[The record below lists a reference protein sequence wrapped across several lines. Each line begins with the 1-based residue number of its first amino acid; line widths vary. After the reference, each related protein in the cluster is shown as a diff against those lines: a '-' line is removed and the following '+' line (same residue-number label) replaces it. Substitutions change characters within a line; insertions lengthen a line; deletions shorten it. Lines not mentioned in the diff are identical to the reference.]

1 MARYVA
7 RRMLAAGATV
17 WAVLTLIFIVV
28 RVVPGDPAAVLLGTF
43 ATPAL
48 LAEQRVRLGLDRPLV
63 AQYLHFLKQAAWGDW
78 GQSYFWNTSPIR
90 LVSQAFPATLE
101 LAVASLALTLF
112 SSLLLGSLAAV
123 WVRSPVDR
131 AIGTLS
137 LVGQAMPSF
146 WLGIVAILLF
156 AKGLRWL
163 PSYGSGS
170 LAHLVLPAVTLS
182 VQYIGLTT
190 RLVRAGVLEIQSR
203 EFVRTAH
210 AKGASALRV
219 IVHHVYRNMLIPVVT
234 MTGLQMGSLIGGVV
248 VTETVFSWPGLGRL
262 IIDAIGNR
270 DYPVVQAA
278 VTFTA
283 VLFVLLNVGVDLTYG
298 LLDPRIR
305 YEG

>member
-1 MARYVA
+1 MSRYLA
-7 RRMLAAGATV
+7 RRMLAAASTV

-28 RVVPGDPAAVLLGTF
+28 RVVPGDPAAILLGTF

-48 LAEQRVRLGLDRPLV
+48 LAEQRARLGLDRPL
-63 AQYLHFLKQAAWGDW
+63 AEQYVHFLRQAASGDW
-78 GQSYFWNTSPIR
+78 GLSYFWGTSPLR

-101 LAVASLALTLF
+101 LAVASLALTLV
-112 SSLLLGSLAAV
+112 SSLVLGSLAAI
-123 WVRSPVDR
+123 WVGSAADR
-131 AIGTLS
+131 AIGTFS

-156 AKGLRWL
+156 AKDLRWL
-163 PSYGSGS
+163 PSYGSGGV
-170 LAHLVLPAVTLS
+170 AHLVLPAVTLS

-190 RLVRAGVLEIQSR
+190 RLVRAGVLETQSR
-203 EFVRTAH
+203 DFVRTAR
-210 AKGASALRV
+210 AKGASAARV
-219 IVHHVYRNMLIPVVT
+219 IVHHIYRNMLIPVVT
-234 MTGLQMGSLIGGVV
+234 MTGLQMGNLIGGVV

-283 VLFVLLNVGVDLTYG
+283 VLFVLLNLSVDMTYG
-298 LLDPRIR
+298 VLDPRIR
-305 YEG
+305 YD

>member
-1 MARYVA
+1 MSRYLA
-7 RRMLAAGATV
+7 RRMLAAAGTV

-28 RVVPGDPAAVLLGTF
+28 RVVPGDPAAILLGTF

-48 LAEQRVRLGLDRPLV
+48 LAEQRARLGLDRPL
-63 AQYLHFLKQAAWGDW
+63 AEQYVHFLRQAASGDW
-78 GQSYFWNTSPIR
+78 GLSYFWGTSPLR

-101 LAVASLALTLF
+101 LAVASLALTLV
-112 SSLLLGSLAAV
+112 SSLVLGSLAAV
-123 WVRSPVDR
+123 WVGSAADR
-131 AIGTLS
+131 AIGTFS

-156 AKGLRWL
+156 AKDLRWL
-163 PSYGSGS
+163 PSYGSGGV
-170 LAHLVLPAVTLS
+170 AHLVLPAVTLS

-190 RLVRAGVLEIQSR
+190 RLVRAGVLETQSR
-203 EFVRTAH
+203 DFVRTAR
-210 AKGASALRV
+210 AKGASAARV
-219 IVHHVYRNMLIPVVT
+219 IVHHIYRNMLIPVVT
-234 MTGLQMGSLIGGVV
+234 MTGLQMGNLIGGVV

-283 VLFVLLNVGVDLTYG
+283 VLFVLLNLGVDMTYG
-298 LLDPRIR
+298 VLDPRIR
-305 YEG
+305 YD

>member
-1 MARYVA
+1 MSRYLA
-7 RRMLAAGATV
+7 RRMLAAAGTV

-28 RVVPGDPAAVLLGTF
+28 RVVPGDPAAILLGTF

-48 LAEQRVRLGLDRPLV
+48 LAEQRARLGLDRPL
-63 AQYLHFLKQAAWGDW
+63 AEQYVHFLRQAASGDW
-78 GQSYFWNTSPIR
+78 GLSYFWGTSPLR

-101 LAVASLALTLF
+101 LAVASLALTLV
-112 SSLLLGSLAAV
+112 SSLVLGSLAAV
-123 WVRSPVDR
+123 WVGSAADR
-131 AIGTLS
+131 AIGTFS

-156 AKGLRWL
+156 AKDLRWL
-163 PSYGSGS
+163 PSYGSGGV
-170 LAHLVLPAVTLS
+170 AHLVLPAVTLS

-190 RLVRAGVLEIQSR
+190 RLVRAGVLETQSR
-203 EFVRTAH
+203 DFVRTAR
-210 AKGASALRV
+210 AKGASAARV
-219 IVHHVYRNMLIPVVT
+219 IVHHIYRNMLIPVVT
-234 MTGLQMGSLIGGVV
+234 MTGLQMGNLIGGVV

-283 VLFVLLNVGVDLTYG
+283 VLFVLLNLGVDMTYG
-298 LLDPRIR
+298 VLDPRIR
-305 YEG
+305 YE